1 MALPSCCPSDAN
13 CTSNPISI
21 SWCGAQS
28 SFSAPEEEPPS
39 LRSTLEKHMRHPT
52 GFTHTPGQ
60 ENARIEHQA
69 HKPWLHWPAT
79 LEDVRQSEA
88 HRHLH
93 AYLTSYKTI
102 AARTR
107 QVRDAVFK
115 AYEKGQISRQTVKD
129 TERNVAAFF
138 QGGSAADWAFY
149 SADCDKAVFRQEQ
162 FFRYLFGVN
171 EADVFGLL
179 DFSRRQAVLFVP
191 WTSPEYQRFMGP
203 PRAAEWYMQ
212 RYGLDGAVVY
222 KEGLQEIREELKKRH
237 ISHLLVLRGQNSD
250 SDRLVEPP
258 AVARDL
264 GISSIDDSQFLYDL
278 LAECRVHKTEL
289 ERDYLRAACLV
300 SSQGHTFVMRN
311 IYPGMVEGQGE
322 ALFRAFVHYA
332 GGARHVA
339 YDCICC
345 AGPHGAIL
353 HYGHA
358 GRPNDGVIKCGDML
372 LFDMGGEYG
381 GYSTDITLS
390 YPVNGVCSRE
400 QRVVYEAAYEAQ
412 RAVEMAMKPGV
423 MWTDMHRLAEKK
435 ILERLLAAGVLN
447 GPLEACIAAHLGSV
461 FMPHGLGHLLGVDT
475 HDVGGFSPE
484 YPRSSE
490 PGLCYL
496 RTTRKLEENMVIT
509 VEPGCYFVPFLID
522 KALSNP
528 TQSRLI
534 NAASLKQYM
543 HLGGVRLEDVVL
555 VTSDGI
561 ENLTVVPRRLEDVEE
576 LLATRTR
583 NGLSVETVE
592 QKKRKAVL

>member
-1 MALPSCCPSDAN
+1 MHTTGCQHGRDTKILTPVV
-13 CTSNPISI
+13 
-21 SWCGAQS
+21 
-28 SFSAPEEEPPS
+28 EEIF
-39 LRSTLEKHMRHPT
+39 RTT
-52 GFTHTPGQ
+52 GFGSDVCTCLRYEVLKLSRAQMYQCVCARRRTCVCWTVACDYVSPQRPRQNYLLSPVFCVYCFTVFCWNCGELKPG
-60 ENARIEHQA
+60 E
-69 HKPWLHWPAT
+69 
-79 LEDVRQSEA
+79 
-88 HRHLH
+88 
-93 AYLTSYKTI
+93 
-102 AARTR
+102 
-107 QVRDAVFK
+107 VRDAVFK
-115 AYEKGQISRQTVKD
+115 AYEKGQMSRQTVKD

-222 KEGLQEIREELKKRH
+222 KEGLQEIREEL
-237 ISHLLVLRGQNSD
+237 
-250 SDRLVEPP
+250 
-258 AVARDL
+258 
-264 GISSIDDSQFLYDL
+264 
-278 LAECRVHKTEL
+278 KTEL

-509 VEPGCYFVPFLID
+509 VEPATNRKRCEKHLELRH
-522 KALSNP
+522 AC
-528 TQSRLI
+528 R
-534 NAASLKQYM
+534 ASM
-543 HLGGVRLEDVVL
+543 CPHMPRGGETRSL
-555 VTSDGI
+555 
-561 ENLTVVPRRLEDVEE
+561 RR
-576 LLATRTR
+576 
-583 NGLSVETVE
+583 
-592 QKKRKAVL
+592 RKAHRETCAHDCCACRFLRRGRTCFLVCCEYTEM